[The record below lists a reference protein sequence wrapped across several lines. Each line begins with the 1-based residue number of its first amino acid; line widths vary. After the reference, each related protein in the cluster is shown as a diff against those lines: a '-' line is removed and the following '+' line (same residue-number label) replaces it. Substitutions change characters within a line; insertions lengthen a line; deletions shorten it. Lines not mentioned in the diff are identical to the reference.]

1 MSTDHELFRAGK
13 LSEAIAAM
21 TDVVKK
27 RPTDLVARG
36 LLCEYLCF
44 AGELERADK
53 QLDAAGQLDPKAA
66 IGVNL
71 LRHLIRSEMSRREVY
86 TAGRVPEFT
95 ETPTENQ
102 QRRLHAALC
111 LRNGEFEEAARL
123 IAEAC
128 DNEPEYS
135 FEINGN
141 VVQGF
146 RDLDDLLGPNLE
158 VYTATGKYYWI
169 GIDQVQS
176 LEFTPPDCLTDHLW
190 RTALIETAGDVS
202 GRVHIPVLYYGSH
215 AAADP
220 GARTGRATDW
230 ISSGNGAI
238 VQGLGQRE
246 FLAGEEPMLI
256 MDIERLTQVN
266 GS

>member
-1 MSTDHELFRAGK
+1 MPTAHELFRAGK
-13 LSEAIAAM
+13 LSEAIAAV
-21 TDVVKK
+21 TEIVKK
-27 RPTDLVARG
+27 QPTDLVSRST
-36 LLCEYLCF
+36 LCEYLCF

-71 LRHLIRSEMSRREVY
+71 LRHLIRSEMCRREVY

-102 QRRLHAALC
+102 QRRLHATLC
-111 LRNGEFEEAARL
+111 LRSGEYTEAARL

-128 DNEPEYS
+128 DNEQECS
-135 FEINGN
+135 FEIDGT
-141 VVQGF
+141 VVNGF

-176 LEFTPPDCLTDHLW
+176 LEFSPPDCLTDQLW
-190 RTALIETAGDVS
+190 RAATIETSGDIS
-202 GRVHIPVLYYGSH
+202 GRIHIPVLYFGSH
-215 AAADP
+215 TADDP

-230 ISSGNGAI
+230 KSSGDGKI

-256 MDIERLTQVN
+256 MNITRLRKVTAE
-266 GS
+266 

>member
-1 MSTDHELFRAGK
+1 MTTAHELFRAGK
-13 LSEAIAAM
+13 LSEAIAAV
-21 TDVVKK
+21 TEVVKK
-27 RPTDLVARG
+27 QPTDLVSRG
-36 LLCEYLCF
+36 RLCEYLCF

-71 LRHLIRSEMSRREVY
+71 LRHLIRSEMCRREVY

-102 QRRLHAALC
+102 QRRLHATIC
-111 LRNGEFEEAARL
+111 VRNGEFKEAARL
-123 IAEAC
+123 VAEAC
-128 DNEPEYS
+128 DHEQECA
-135 FEINGN
+135 FEVNGKAIN
-141 VVQGF
+141 GF

-169 GIDQVQS
+169 GIEQIQT
-176 LEFTPPDCLTDHLW
+176 LEFSPPDCLSDHLW
-190 RTALIETAGDVS
+190 RAATIETASDIS
-202 GRVHIPVLYYGSH
+202 GRIHVPVLYFGSH
-215 AAADP
+215 AAEDP

-230 ISSGNGAI
+230 KSSGDGAI

-256 MDIERLTQVN
+256 MDITRLQNVTP
-266 GS
+266 